1 MLLERINELK
11 IIETNAPD
19 GLYRV
24 GCNESNYTITN
35 FSLPSISAT
44 IDNADYY
51 VLCPEFSSSFSDGD
65 VIFINSKRK
74 KIIGLLCNSA
84 KNNTVLVTE
93 RCDNLCDFCSQPP
106 NENADTH
113 LFINAAQ
120 AIINFNTKGVVGITG
135 GEPTIDKNKFL
146 KFIDMLN
153 MGNNRTPLHILTNGR
168 AFSDVN
174 FCQEVISKLKDR
186 DVVWGIPLHGHN
198 QALHDECVSSKG
210 AFKDTVN
217 GLINLSYSGAYVEL
231 RTVVTRKNYRFLKNI
246 TELVNSSFAFI
257 PVHAIMN
264 LEPKGWAKRNFDNL
278 YISTV
283 EQMPYI
289 EDCITYSG
297 IINQKVVLFNYPLC
311 TVSKNLRGSYRKSI
325 SDWKNYYPDFCDNCD
340 EKELCGGF
348 FASSKGKYLDSTIA
362 RIKL

>member
-11 IIETNAPD
+11 LVETNAPD

-24 GCNESNYTITN
+24 NFGQTEHITTN
-35 FSLPSISAT
+35 FSLPSIST
-44 IDNADYY
+44 DIDTAEYY

-65 VIFINSKRK
+65 IVFINSRRK
-74 KIIGLLCNSA
+74 KIIGFLCKSA

-93 RCDNLCDFCSQPP
+93 KCDNLCDFCSQPP
-106 NENADTH
+106 NENSDTH

-120 AIINFNTKGVVGITG
+120 AIIEFNSKDVVGITG
-135 GEPTIDKNKFL
+135 GEPTINKSKFL

-153 MGNNRTPLHILTNGR
+153 IANNNTPLHILTNGR
-168 AFSDVN
+168 AFSDVD
-174 FCQEVISKLKDR
+174 FCKEVVRKTKNR

-217 GLINLSYSGAYVEL
+217 GLINLSYSGAYIEI
-231 RTVVTRKNYRFLKNI
+231 RTVVTKKNYRFLKNI
-246 TELVNSSFAFI
+246 TELINSSFAFI

-278 YISTV
+278 YISATD
-283 EQMPYI
+283 QISYI
-289 EDCITYSG
+289 EDCVVYSG
-297 IINQKVVLFNYPLC
+297 LINQEVVLFNYPLC
-311 TVSKNLRGSYRKSI
+311 TIPDNLRGSYRKSI
-325 SDWKNYYPDFCDNCD
+325 SDWKNYYPDFCDNCN

-348 FASSKGKYLDSTIA
+348 FVSSKGKYLDNTIA